1 MMAAILPA
9 VTESDNSQIDGDNAL
24 QYLNENQVRGE
35 LHCSSMFN
43 DDQVIELENIVRR
56 NHSAI
61 HLTSLKLAN
70 NGLTENSTTALANIL
85 THQVE
90 TLRDLDL
97 TQNPLKHSG
106 LTPLVDQ
113 LIAGRPVSQLHT
125 LNLTK
130 TMLGNQGASALA
142 SLLRFNTSLRH
153 LNLSSNKL
161 GNKGIKTLAP
171 ALQNNSHLET
181 LNVSNNNISSVGGNF
196 LAKEIQAAKAPGVS
210 NIISN
215 LRHLDIS
222 FNKIKDS
229 GIQAFATLLRT
240 ENTFESFCAESTS
253 LGPDGAFHL
262 APVLEF
268 NHGLRVLKLGG
279 NQIGSEGVEVLMESL
294 HNSQSSNLEELDLA
308 YNAVGREGAE
318 SIAHELA
325 ENSNLK
331 VLNLNGNT
339 IGSAGCALLAQ
350 GLQYSLSLRHLVLT
364 NNNIDN
370 QGAFEMAVAL
380 GKPSCK
386 IETKNVLLDDNPI
399 TDAGITALERVQKLK
414 NNQKYWLGKL
424 LQGLEKG
431 VIFSVD
437 LQYKDIGDTEVLL
450 LLEVLADHNPLIRT
464 FFLNG
469 KNLTS
474 KSLIPLFQFAL
485 TWKARILRL
494 FLKQC
499 SFGPDVSAAFR
510 QSLVENSTLEVCSLI
525 DCSID
530 SNGISEIAEGLKYNK
545 TLRRLNL
552 DRNCIRDDG
561 LATMLSIL
569 PHPSLTALC
578 VSKNG
583 ITDQSMSN
591 PALAHLTELNLNG
604 NLITSVGG
612 AQLSAALVSSRME
625 RLGLWNNKLGE
636 DQRNAIKA
644 FLPNT
649 HCEF

>member
-1 MMAAILPA
+1 MATIPVG
-9 VTESDNSQIDGDNAL
+9 VTQFDNSQTDGDSAL
-24 QYLNENQVRGE
+24 QYLNENQVHGE

-43 DDQVIELENIVRR
+43 DEQVIALEDILRR

-61 HLTSLKLAN
+61 HLTSLKLPN

-85 THQVE
+85 AHQNE

-97 TQNPLKHSG
+97 AQNPLKRSG

-113 LIAGRPVSQLHT
+113 LISGRPASQLHT

-142 SLLRFNTSLRH
+142 SLLRYDTNLKQ

-161 GNKGIKTLAP
+161 GNKGIKALAP
-171 ALQNNSHLET
+171 ALQNNAHLET
-181 LNVSNNNISSVGGNF
+181 LNLANNNMSSVGGNF
-196 LAKEIQAAKAPGVS
+196 LAREIQTAKAMGVS
-210 NIISN
+210 N
-215 LRHLDIS
+215 LTHLDIS

-229 GIQAFATLLRT
+229 GIQAFATLLTT
-240 ENTFESFCAESTS
+240 ETTIEGFCAESTN
-253 LGPDGAFHL
+253 LGPDGAFSL

-268 NHGLRVLKLGG
+268 NYRLRVLKLGG

-294 HNSQSSNLEELDLA
+294 HNSQSSSLEELDLA
-308 YNAVGREGAE
+308 YNAVGKEGAE
-318 SIAHELA
+318 SIAQELA
-325 ENSNLK
+325 ENATIR

-339 IGSAGCALLAQ
+339 IGSEGCALLAQ
-350 GLQYSLSLRHLVLT
+350 ALQYSLSLRRLILS

-386 IETKNVLLDDNPI
+386 MERNNVLLDDNPI
-399 TDAGITALERVQKLK
+399 TDTGLRALERVQKLK

-424 LQGLEKG
+424 LQGLKKG

-469 KNLTS
+469 KNLS
-474 KSLIPLFQFAL
+474 AKSLVPLFQYAL
-485 TWKARILRL
+485 TSKARIIRL
-494 FLKQC
+494 FLRQC
-499 SFGPDVSAAFR
+499 SFGLDVSAAFR
-510 QSLVENSTLEVCSLI
+510 QSLIENSTLEICSLL

-530 SNGISEIAEGLKYNK
+530 SNGAADIAEGLGFNK
-545 TLRRLNL
+545 KLRRLNL
-552 DRNCIRDDG
+552 DYNCIGDDG

-578 VSKNG
+578 VSRNG

-604 NLITSVGG
+604 NLITDVGA
-612 AQLSAALVSSRME
+612 AQLPAVLVSSNME
-625 RLGLWNNKLGE
+625 RLGLWNNRLSEGPK
-636 DQRNAIKA
+636 NAIKA

-649 HCEF
+649 QCDF